1 MRIENMK
8 RVAFCWV
15 LASAFA
21 ALVVSFAPAQSEALG
36 DYARQVRKQKS
47 QKPAA
52 NKQFDEY
59 SMTNADS
66 ISVVGQPR
74 AQAPEGDA
82 AKSKD
87 HGAEE
92 QSQNDGET
100 KDQAAPQD
108 PSKPDGGSR
117 AATKAPKKDEA
128 SDREKFNQDWQKR
141 LDEQKKQIDLL
152 SRELDVLQREYRL
165 RAAAMYADAGNRMRN
180 AGQWD
185 KEDADYKQKIA
196 AKQQSVDDAKQKLE
210 DMKEEARKAGVPT
223 VYRE

>member
-1 MRIENMK
+1 MRVENMK
-8 RVAFCWV
+8 RVALLWLTTSLFV
-15 LASAFA
+15 TLLAGFASA
-21 ALVVSFAPAQSEALG
+21 QSQSLG
-36 DYARQVRKQKS
+36 DYARQVRKQKG
-47 QKPAA
+47 QKSAVS
-52 NKQFDEY
+52 KGFDDD
-59 SMTNADS
+59 SMPKSES

-74 AQAPEGDA
+74 PQQPAEDA
-82 AKSKD
+82 SNTKSKD
-87 HGAEE
+87 AGQDA
-92 QSQNDGET
+92 QSNTDNKDDTRPEAQAKADVAQNP
-100 KDQAAPQD
+100 AP
-108 PSKPDGGSR
+108 PLRKKDGGSER
-117 AATKAPKKDEA
+117 DKL
-128 SDREKFNQDWQKR
+128 NQDWQKK

-185 KEDADYKQKIA
+185 KEDADYKEKIA